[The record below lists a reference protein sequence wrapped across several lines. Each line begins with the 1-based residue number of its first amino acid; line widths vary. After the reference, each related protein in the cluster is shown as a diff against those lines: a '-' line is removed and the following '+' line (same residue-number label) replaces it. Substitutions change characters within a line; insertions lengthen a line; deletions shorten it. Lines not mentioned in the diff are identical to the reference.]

1 MDVSTTR
8 MFAEAAQGAEVV
20 FRQGE
25 DGDRYA
31 SLAERLA
38 RLDAPLAFTCARGSS
53 DHAAT
58 YAKYLFET
66 FLGLPVVSQAPSVVS
81 IYGRRLERSKGTLF
95 LVISQS
101 GRSPDLLLSAR
112 AARDAGALIVAMV
125 NDERS
130 PLAELAEVVLPLR
143 AGPELSVAATKSYL
157 ATLSAVA
164 RLTAHWA
171 ADNALLQ
178 ALDKLPADLS
188 AAWNLDWGDVGQSLE
203 KARGGLILGRGPT
216 LAVAQEAALKFK
228 ETCGIHAEAFSI
240 AEVAHGPM
248 ELVEDGLP
256 VLVLTPG
263 DPGDEG
269 LEDLVRRF
277 VERGARVSV
286 TGRAIPGCVAAPV
299 VPDMHPAVAPIALAQ
314 SFYRMVNAV
323 AVQRGR
329 DPDQPAMLSKVTRT
343 R

>member
-1 MDVSTTR
+1 MEVSATR
-8 MFAEAAQGAEVV
+8 MFAEAAEAADVV
-20 FRQGE
+20 LRQSE
-25 DGDRYA
+25 DHDRYA
-31 SLAERLA
+31 ALAQRLCA
-38 RLDAPLAFTCARGSS
+38 LEAPLAFTCARGSS

-81 IYGRRLERSKGTLF
+81 IYGRRLEKAKGALF

-101 GRSPDLLLSAR
+101 GRSPDLLMSAK
-112 AARDAGALIVAMV
+112 AARDAGALVVAMV

-157 ATLSAVA
+157 GTLSAVA
-164 RLTAHWA
+164 RLTAHWSGDA
-171 ADNALLQ
+171 VLSRAVDN
-178 ALDKLPADLS
+178 LPAALS
-188 AAWNLDWGDVGQSLE
+188 EAWSLDWSAVGRSFVD
-203 KARGGLILGRGPT
+203 ARGGLILGRGPT

-228 ETCGIHAEAFSI
+228 ETCAIHAEAFSI

-248 ELVEDGLP
+248 ELVEEGLP
-256 VLVLTPG
+256 VLVLAPG
-263 DPGDEG
+263 DAGEEG

-286 TGRAIPGCVAAPV
+286 TGRAVPGCVEASV
-299 VPDMHPAVAPIALAQ
+299 VADLHPAVAPIALAQ

-323 AVQRGR
+323 AVERGR